1 MFNVLKSMVNKVWDF
16 IPWPQTRQEQKSLRS
31 LKKDLTQ
38 EIKNTEKKVR
48 TRLTKEQ
55 RQHRDNL
62 KRTLKT
68 QEKLERERKKI
79 VASEKKVEREKSLRQ
94 RLLTDDEKSS
104 LIRRLE
110 TEAMS
115 NEQRQSIEK
124 KIKDSKL
131 EENRRKRQLKT
142 QAPKKKIQD
151 LKTVFE
157 RGVTVEKYDN
167 ISDGSILKFHIIPRN
182 SKMTVDDFMNDSKHE
197 ATKLMEKYSDER
209 KFSMTLSS
217 KLKRQRLLGNEADY
231 KDMFTATKKITLFP
245 TSDIDEIYEENSTVI
260 RTVFYKKEHEGS
272 GWTLEKINHLELNFY
287 RIERTNK
294 K

>member
-1 MFNVLKSMVNKVWDF
+1 MFNALKSMMNRVWDF
-16 IPWPQTRQEQKSLRS
+16 IPWPTSQSEQKSLRS
-31 LKKDLTQ
+31 LKKDMTQ

-55 RQHRDNL
+55 RQARDNL
-62 KRTLKT
+62 KKTLAT
-68 QEKLERERKKI
+68 QKRLERERKKI
-79 VASEKKVEREKSLRQ
+79 AAAEKKVEREKSLRQ
-94 RLLTDDEKSS
+94 RLLTDDEKNN
-104 LIRRLE
+104 LIQKLE

-124 KIKDSKL
+124 KIKNSRL

-142 QAPKKKIQD
+142 KAPKKKITD

-157 RGVTVEKYDN
+157 RGVTVEKYDD
-167 ISDGSILKFHIIPRN
+167 IGDGSILKFHIIPRN
-182 SKMTVDDFMNDSKHE
+182 SKMTVDDFLNDSKHE
-197 ATKLMEKYSDER
+197 ATKLMEKYNDER

-217 KLKRQRLLGNEADY
+217 KLKRQRLLGNETDY

-245 TSDIDEIYEENSTVI
+245 VSDTDEIYEENSTVI

-272 GWTLEKINHLELNFY
+272 GWTLDRINHLELKFY
-287 RIERTNK
+287 VIERTNK